1 MKKQEEDLLN
11 KKNRNLMVLEQQNP
25 DTYKGVLW
33 LRENLDKFKS
43 KVHEPIMLC
52 MDVKNTDYSKYLEFH
67 IGRADLDGF
76 VCEDPDDMNLLLK
89 ELREVKKLR
98 KVNAVHSNPTPK
110 EKFSSPFREHELRK
124 FGFVAYLC
132 EMYEAPLAVNAYLC
146 QQKNLHQVPFFKEE
160 NEHTDDLKNKF
171 QSFYIGGLKFTAK
184 RSKYSK
190 ELSTGIDD
198 ISSRRPIRLSDN
210 IDTSALENVKAELEN
225 KKKALENNT
234 NRLNQ
239 KNQSIHN
246 MRLKMDDLTAEIQGL
261 ESKKKEFNKAKA
273 ELDMKVVVLKS
284 LAQPKCNIEEE
295 KAKIKRKKIELVR
308 ELCERMKSGKEK
320 AGACARLDL
329 EKRCKQLQLQNI
341 ETENQDQTDQ
351 LKELEK

>member
-1 MKKQEEDLLN
+1 MRKQEEDLLS
-11 KKNRNLMVLEQQNP
+11 KKNRKLMVLEQQNP
-25 DTYKGVLW
+25 DTYHGVLW

-52 MDVKNTDYSKYLEFH
+52 MDVKNADYSKYLES
-67 IGRADLDGF
+67 IVGRADLDGF

-110 EKFSSPFREHELRK
+110 ERFSSPFKEHELRK
-124 FGFVAYLC
+124 YGFVAYLC

-146 QQKNLHQVPFFKEE
+146 QQKSLHQVPFFKEE
-160 NEHTDDLKNKF
+160 NEYTDDLKSKF
-171 QSFYIGGLKFTAK
+171 QTFYIGGLKFTAK
-184 RSKYSK
+184 RSRYSK

-198 ISSRRPIRLSDN
+198 ISSWRVIRLADC
-210 IDTSALENVKAELEN
+210 IDTDALKNVKAEIEN
-225 KKKALENNT
+225 KKKAMENNI

-239 KNQSIHN
+239 KNQSILN
-246 MRLKMDDLTAEIQGL
+246 MRLKLNEVTKEIQGL

-273 ELDMKVVVLKS
+273 ELDMKVVFLKS

-295 KAKIKRKKIELVR
+295 KAKIKLKKIELVR